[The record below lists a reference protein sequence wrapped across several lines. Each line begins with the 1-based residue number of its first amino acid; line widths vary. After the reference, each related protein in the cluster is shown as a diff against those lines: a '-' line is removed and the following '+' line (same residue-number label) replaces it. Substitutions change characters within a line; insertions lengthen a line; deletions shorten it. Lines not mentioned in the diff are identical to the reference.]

1 VQDASGIPIS
11 TATSDQIS
19 PTLAWDGTNFLV
31 AWMDLRSGPTYD
43 IYGTRVSAAGAVQ
56 NSAGIPIST
65 AADNQYFPALE
76 WDGTNFLVA
85 WQDFRS
91 GTSFDIYGARVSAAG
106 AVQDAAGIPIST
118 AASDQL
124 RPALAWNGSNYLVAW
139 EDLRSGTTLDIY
151 GARVSAAGAVQ
162 DAAGIPIS
170 TAANHQAYPDLAWDS
185 TNYLVV
191 WTDFRV
197 GTGDIYGTRVNT
209 AGAVQDAA
217 GIPISTAAGNQL
229 SPALAWDGSN
239 HLVAWEDARS
249 GSDVY
254 GARVSAA
261 GAVQDGAG
269 VALAA
274 SAASESAPAVT
285 SGPAG
290 RAAVVYRHRPSLISA
305 NPQITL
311 RFFDEDPASVLC
323 GRSLPTLAGDQGAD
337 TLTGTPDDDVIVGLG
352 GNDTIDGLGGND
364 RICGGD
370 GQDRI
375 TGGEGNDIIAPGPG
389 DDNLAGGI
397 DAGPGSDV
405 LSYAAAP
412 AGVTVDLSTGT
423 ATGGDGSDSFT
434 GFENVEGSGF
444 ADTLTGDGGRNNLF
458 GLAGNDIL
466 NGGGLGDGLDP
477 GPGVDVVNGGTGFD
491 NASYFFRTAPVTLS
505 LDGLANDGEIGEG
518 DNIGPLGDV
527 EALQG
532 GSGADILTGN
542 DAGNNLF
549 GQAGAD
555 ILNGGIGN
563 DGLDSGP
570 GADTLNGGAG
580 FDIASYFFRAAGVT
594 LSLDGVAND
603 GETDEGDNIG
613 PSGDVEGLQGGRGD
627 DTLFGNGAVNR
638 LNGQMGNDTITSRDD
653 PAQADTVLCGA
664 GTDTVTADN
673 LDLFP
678 ETPNPSPPARRSRG
692 RPRSLQHIA
701 ASDW

>member
-1 VQDASGIPIS
+1 VSGAGAVQDPAGLPITTAASFQEATVVAWNGTNFLVAWMDSRSGTNSDVYGARVNAAGVVQDPADIPISTNINDQHAPALAWDGTNYLVAWEDSRSGTSSDIYGARVSAAGAVQDASGIPIS

-31 AWMDLRSGPTYD
+31 AWIDLRSGPTYD

-91 GTSFDIYGARVSAAG
+91 GTSFDIYGARVSGAG
-106 AVQDAAGIPIST
+106 AVQDATGIPIST

-352 GNDTIDGLGGND
+352 GNDTI
-364 RICGGD
+364 
-370 GQDRI
+370 
-375 TGGEGNDIIAPGPG
+375 EW
-389 DDNLAGGI
+389 
-397 DAGPGSDV
+397 
-405 LSYAAAP
+405 
-412 AGVTVDLSTGT
+412 
-423 ATGGDGSDSFT
+423 
-434 GFENVEGSGF
+434 
-444 ADTLTGDGGRNNLF
+444 
-458 GLAGNDIL
+458 
-466 NGGGLGDGLDP
+466 
-477 GPGVDVVNGGTGFD
+477 
-491 NASYFFRTAPVTLS
+491 
-505 LDGLANDGEIGEG
+505 
-518 DNIGPLGDV
+518 
-527 EALQG
+527 
-532 GSGADILTGN
+532 
-542 DAGNNLF
+542 
-549 GQAGAD
+549 
-555 ILNGGIGN
+555 
-563 DGLDSGP
+563 
-570 GADTLNGGAG
+570 
-580 FDIASYFFRAAGVT
+580 
-594 LSLDGVAND
+594 
-603 GETDEGDNIG
+603 
-613 PSGDVEGLQGGRGD
+613 
-627 DTLFGNGAVNR
+627 
-638 LNGQMGNDTITSRDD
+638 
-653 PAQADTVLCGA
+653 
-664 GTDTVTADN
+664 
-673 LDLFP
+673 
-678 ETPNPSPPARRSRG
+678 ARRQRPDLRG
-692 RPRSLQHIA
+692 
-701 ASDW
+701 